1 MAERLVHDET
11 PMEYFKRLVEGALA
25 HQRVQSSEHTTFYV
39 VNLLAAFVCPP
50 RETADALSEPLAVR
64 LARAMQTAGIEQR
77 EGLRLVG
84 DVSLFL
90 SGFFAD
96 SFTRKVVDVDYYI
109 SLGGYA
115 YGRLSQRDT
124 KGRARVFSE
133 LAEKF
138 TSFVDVLSEVSEH
151 SSTTSSSD
159 VLRLYEKWLRTR
171 SPRNGELL
179 VERGIVPNASLST
192 RFLH

>member
-1 MAERLVHDET
+1 MTERLVHDET
-11 PMEYFKRLVEGALA
+11 PIEYFKRLVEGALA

-39 VNLLAAFVCPP
+39 VNMLAAFVCPP
-50 RETADALSEPLAVR
+50 RETADALSEPLAMR
-64 LARAMQTAGIEQR
+64 LARAMQTAGVEQR
-77 EGLRLVG
+77 QGLRLVG

-96 SFTRKVVDVDYYI
+96 SFTRKVVDIDYYI

-115 YGRLSQRDT
+115 YGRLSLRDT
-124 KGRARVFSE
+124 EGRARVFSE

-138 TSFVDVLSEVSEH
+138 TSFVDVLSEVSER
-151 SSTTSSSD
+151 SSTSSSSD
-159 VLRLYEKWLRTR
+159 ILRLYEKWLRTR

>member
-1 MAERLVHDET
+1 MTERLVHDES

-25 HQRVQSSEHTTFYV
+25 HQRVQSTEHTTFYV

-50 RETADALSEPLAVR
+50 RESADALSEPLAVR
-64 LARAMQTAGIEQR
+64 FARAMQTAGIEQR
-77 EGLRLVG
+77 QGLRLVG

-90 SGFFAD
+90 SGFFGD
-96 SFTRKVVDVDYYI
+96 SFTRKVVDIDYYI

-115 YGRLSQRDT
+115 YSRLSQRDT
-124 KGRARVFSE
+124 EGCARVFSE

>member
-25 HQRVQSSEHTTFYV
+25 HQRVHSSEHTTFYV

-50 RETADALSEPLAVR
+50 RQTASALSEPLAVR

-109 SLGGYA
+109 SLGGFA
-115 YGRLSQRDT
+115 YGCLSQRDT
-124 KGRARVFSE
+124 EGRAVFSE

-138 TSFVDVLSEVSEH
+138 TSFVDVLSEVSER
-151 SSTTSSSD
+151 SSTTSSTD
-159 VLRLYEKWLRTR
+159 LLRLYEKWLRTR